1 MRRCGVAIL
10 LEGYDSGRCGRKVPE
25 EKAMEKIDDEMLLDE
40 LKKRLEENRIAV
52 ADLRTMT
59 QNLETVNEKLRQSE
73 SLKTDFLSNIRNE
86 INNPLASIM
95 GLTKQI
101 VDKKADA
108 DRASEIAGMI
118 YHEAFDLD
126 FQLRNIFAAAE
137 LEAGEATPSVALV
150 DVAALVRNL
159 LAAFA
164 HKAAEKKV
172 SLDFPSVC
180 PDGDGITFKTDPE
193 WLQKVISNL
202 LANAIEFCH
211 EGKSV
216 TLRVWREGVRL
227 HIAIADEGPGIPE
240 ADRKKVF
247 DRFAQLDT
255 GMRKRHKGHGLGLSI
270 AKALAEM
277 LNGSIVLAGNKG
289 NGCVFTVSLAEME
302 TGRPVDVTS
311 GDGNEFIFGDGTRF

>member
-1 MRRCGVAIL
+1 
-10 LEGYDSGRCGRKVPE
+10 
-25 EKAMEKIDDEMLLDE
+25 MEQIDNETLLDE
-40 LKKRLEENRIAV
+40 LRKRLEENRIAV
-52 ADLRTMT
+52 ANLRTMT
-59 QNLETVNEKLRQSE
+59 HNLEAVNEKLRQSE
-73 SLKTDFLSNIRNE
+73 SLKTDFLTNIRNE
-86 INNPLASIM
+86 INNPLTSIM

-101 VDKKADA
+101 VDKKTDA
-108 DRASEIAGMI
+108 DQAREIAGMI

-137 LEAGEATPSVALV
+137 LEAGETIPSVALV
-150 DVAALVRNL
+150 DVAALVRNQR
-159 LAAFA
+159 AAFG

-172 SLDFPSVC
+172 SLDFQCVC
-180 PDGDGITFKTDPE
+180 PDGEGITFKTDPE

-216 TLRVWREGVRL
+216 TLRVWQEGVRL
-227 HIAIADEGPGIPE
+227 NIAIADEGPGIPE

-247 DRFAQLDT
+247 DRFVQLDS
-255 GMRKRHKGHGLGLSI
+255 GVRKRHKGHGLGLSI
-270 AKALAEM
+270 VKALVEM
-277 LNGSIVLAGNKG
+277 LNGSIVLASNKG

-311 GDGNEFIFGDGTRF
+311 GAGNEFIFGDGTQY

>member
-1 MRRCGVAIL
+1 MDI
-10 LEGYDSGRCGRKVPE
+10 
-25 EKAMEKIDDEMLLDE
+25 IDDEMLLAE

-52 ADLRTMT
+52 GNLRAMT
-59 QNLETVNEKLRQSE
+59 QNLEAVNEKLRQSE

-108 DRASEIAGMI
+108 DRALEIAGMI

-137 LEAGEATPSVALV
+137 LEAGETTPSVAMV
-150 DVAALVRNL
+150 DVAALVRNQ
-159 LAAFA
+159 LAAFG
-164 HKAAEKKV
+164 HKASEKKV
-172 SLDFPSVC
+172 SMDLQCLC

-193 WLQKVISNL
+193 WLQKIVSNL
-202 LANAIEFCH
+202 LANAIEFCD

-216 TLRVWREGVRL
+216 TLRAWRDNVHL
-227 HIAIADEGPGIPE
+227 NIAITDEGPGIPE

-247 DRFAQLDT
+247 DRFVQLDA
-255 GMRKRHKGHGLGLSI
+255 GVRKRHKGHGLGLSI
-270 AKALAEM
+270 VKALVEM
-277 LNGSIVLAGNKG
+277 LNGSIKLTANEGT
-289 NGCVFTVSLAEME
+289 GCVFTVSLAEIE
-302 TGRPVDVTS
+302 TGLPVDVTS
-311 GDGNEFIFGDGTRF
+311 GDGNEFIFEDGTKF

>member
-1 MRRCGVAIL
+1 
-10 LEGYDSGRCGRKVPE
+10 
-25 EKAMEKIDDEMLLDE
+25 MEKIDDEMLLDE

-52 ADLRTMT
+52 ANLRTMT
-59 QNLETVNEKLRQSE
+59 QNLEAVNEKLRQSE

-86 INNPLASIM
+86 INNPLTSIM

-101 VDKKADA
+101 VDKKSDA
-108 DRASEIAGMI
+108 DRAREIAGMI

-137 LEAGEATPSVALV
+137 LEAGEIISSVALV
-150 DVAALVRNL
+150 DVAGLVRNQR
-159 LAAFA
+159 AAFA

-172 SLDFPSVC
+172 SLNFQCVS
-180 PDGDGITFKTDPE
+180 PDGDGITFKTNPE

-211 EGKSV
+211 EGKNV
-216 TLRVWREGVRL
+216 TLRVWLEGVRL
-227 HIAIADEGPGIPE
+227 NIAIADEGPGIPE

-247 DRFAQLDT
+247 DRFVQLDT
-255 GMRKRHKGHGLGLSI
+255 GVRKRHKGHGLGLSI
-270 AKALAEM
+270 VKALVGM
-277 LNGSIVLAGNKG
+277 LNGSIVLADNNG

-302 TGRPVDVTS
+302 TGGLVDVTS
-311 GDGNEFIFGDGTRF
+311 GDGNEFIFGDGTQF

>member
-1 MRRCGVAIL
+1 
-10 LEGYDSGRCGRKVPE
+10 
-25 EKAMEKIDDEMLLDE
+25 MEIIDDEKLLDE
-40 LKKRLEENRIAV
+40 LRKKLEENRIAV
-52 ADLRTMT
+52 ADLRAMT
-59 QNLETVNEKLRQSE
+59 RNLEAVNEKLRQSE

-86 INNPLASIM
+86 INNPLTSIM
-95 GLTKQI
+95 GLIKQI

-108 DRASEIAGMI
+108 DRAREIAGMI

-137 LEAGEATPSVALV
+137 LEAGETAPSVALV

-159 LAAFA
+159 LAAFG

-172 SLDFPSVC
+172 FLDFQCAC
-180 PDGDGITFKTDPE
+180 PDEDGMTFKTDPE

-202 LANAIEFCH
+202 LANAIEFCR

-216 TLRVWREGVRL
+216 ALRVWREGVRL
-227 HIAIADEGPGIPE
+227 NIAIADEGPGIPE

-247 DRFAQLDT
+247 DRFIQLDT
-255 GMRKRHKGHGLGLSI
+255 GVRKRHKGHGLGLSI
-270 AKALAEM
+270 AKALVEM
-277 LNGSIVLAGNKG
+277 LNGSIMLSGNTG

-311 GDGNEFIFGDGTRF
+311 GDGNEFIFGDGTQF

>member
-1 MRRCGVAIL
+1 
-10 LEGYDSGRCGRKVPE
+10 
-25 EKAMEKIDDEMLLDE
+25 MEKIDDEMLLEE
-40 LKKRLEENRIAV
+40 LKKKFEESRIAV
-52 ADLRTMT
+52 ANLRTMT
-59 QNLETVNEKLRQSE
+59 QNLEAVNEKLRQSE

-86 INNPLASIM
+86 INNPLTSIM
-95 GLTKQI
+95 GLTKQV
-101 VDKKADA
+101 VDKKADG
-108 DRASEIAGMI
+108 DRAREIAGMI

-137 LEAGEATPSVALV
+137 LEAGETTPSVALV
-150 DVAALVRNL
+150 DVAALVRNQ
-159 LAAFA
+159 LAAFG

-172 SLDFPSVC
+172 SLDYQCVC

-193 WLQKVISNL
+193 WLQKVTANL

-216 TLRVWREGVRL
+216 ALRVWQEGGRL
-227 HIAIADEGPGIPE
+227 NISIADEGPGIPE

-247 DRFAQLDT
+247 DRFVQLDT
-255 GMRKRHKGHGLGLSI
+255 GVRKRHKGHGLGLSI
-270 AKALAEM
+270 AKALVEM

-302 TGRPVDVTS
+302 TGQPVDVTS
-311 GDGNEFIFGDGTRF
+311 GDGNEFIFGDGTKF